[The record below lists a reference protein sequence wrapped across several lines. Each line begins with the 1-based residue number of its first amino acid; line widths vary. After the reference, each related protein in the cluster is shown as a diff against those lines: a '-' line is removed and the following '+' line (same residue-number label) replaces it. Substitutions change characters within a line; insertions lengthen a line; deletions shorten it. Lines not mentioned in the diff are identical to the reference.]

1 MDKNKL
7 TYAFDNSTSK
17 KRNKYNSRS
26 FRLFFNNLK
35 NINYEVLI
43 INDFSSDDTLKKS
56 KSLANKYTNFKV
68 LNNKKEGLG
77 GAINLG
83 IREASGDNI
92 SIMMADLSD
101 DINDL
106 LKYNELMTQNN
117 FDAILGSRF
126 MKDSKVKEYPIQK
139 LILNRIFN
147 LFVSLIFFNK
157 YNDFTNAFKIYK
169 KNVLIEIMPLISE
182 SFNIFLEIPLKII
195 SRNYKYKIVSIN
207 WVGRKKGKSKFKI
220 KELGAKYL
228 FTLIYCFIEKNL
240 LNIKK

>member
-1 MDKNKL
+1 MLSIIVPVRNESNIIHEV
-7 TYAFDNSTSK
+7 FDYFS
-17 KRNKYNSRS
+17 
-26 FRLFFNNLK
+26 NNLK
-35 NINYEVLI
+35 DIQYEVLI
-43 INDFSSDDTLKKS
+43 INDFSNDDTFNKCKKLVDEY
-56 KSLANKYTNFKV
+56 KNFRIFD
-68 LNNKKEGLG
+68 NPKKGLG

-83 IREASGDNI
+83 INEAKGDNI

-101 DINDL
+101 DIDDL
-106 LKYNELMTQNN
+106 KRYNELIEQGN

-126 MKDSKVKEYPIQK
+126 TRDSKVTGYPIQK

-147 LFVSLIFFNK
+147 FFVSIVFLNK
-157 YNDFTNAFKIYK
+157 YNDYTNAFKIYK
-169 KNVLIEIMPLISE
+169 KKTLVEIMPLISE

-195 SRNYKYKIVSIN
+195 SRNYKYKVIN
-207 WVGRKKGKSKFKI
+207 VNWIGRKKGVSKFKI